1 MKKQITLVIA
11 FLLIASLLFG
21 CGAKAN
27 DNSMSVGGAD
37 GGYKDILSDSV
48 TNESMEQPSQ
58 GESGSGSATDPVNNQ
73 KLVRKV
79 WLNAE
84 TEDLDGLL
92 SHIQQRIAELGGYVE
107 NREVFNGNSKK
118 TSRSRSASLTVRIP
132 AEQLSGFVDHVT
144 ENANITSSNETADDI
159 TLSYVATQ
167 SRITALETEHARLLE
182 LLAKAQTMEDLLK
195 IESRL
200 TDVRTELEEVT
211 SQLRLYDNM
220 VNYATIYLNISEVKE
235 YTVTE
240 EPETVWERIGAGFM
254 QSLKNL
260 GTFFTEL
267 FVFIIVALPYLV
279 PIAIVVTTLILLGV
293 KRRKNRKEQKELQK
307 DNE

>member
-1 MKKQITLVIA
+1 MKKQITLAIV
-11 FLLIASLLFG
+11 LLLTASLLFG
-21 CGAKAN
+21 CGAKSNGAAAPE
-27 DNSMSVGGAD
+27 SAD
-37 GGYKDILSDSV
+37 GVYAGGMLSDSI
-48 TNESMEQPSQ
+48 EQSKSEP
-58 GESGSGSATDPVNNQ
+58 GESGTTDVSAPVTSQ

-79 WLNAE
+79 WLVAE

-92 SHIQQRIAELGGYVE
+92 SQVQERITQLGGYVE
-107 NREVFNGNSKK
+107 SREVFNGNRKN
-118 TSRSRSASLTVRIP
+118 TYRSRNADLTVRIP
-132 AEQLSGFVDHVT
+132 AEQLTQFVDHVT

-182 LLAKAQTMEDLLK
+182 LLAKAETMEDLLQ

-211 SQLRLYDNM
+211 SQLRLYDNL
-220 VNYATIYLNISEVKE
+220 VDYATVYLSINEVKE
-235 YTVTE
+235 YTVVE
-240 EPETVWERIGAGFM
+240 EPETIWQRIGGGFM

-267 FVFIIVALPYLV
+267 FVFLIVALPYLI
-279 PIAIVVTTLILLGV
+279 PLGVVITVIILLAT
-293 KRRKNRKEQKELQK
+293 KRKKTKK
-307 DNE
+307 DTPTDKQ